1 MNAAPHTVM
10 DIERFGKSRVTST
23 CLTLKSES
31 IVEFCLFFD
40 NADKTHIEDNDIQYK
55 KHKTVSWSESIL

>member
-10 DIERFGKSRVTST
+10 DNERFGKSRVTST

-31 IVEFCLFFD
+31 IVKFCLFFD
-40 NADKTHIEDNDIQYK
+40 NADKTHIEDIQYK